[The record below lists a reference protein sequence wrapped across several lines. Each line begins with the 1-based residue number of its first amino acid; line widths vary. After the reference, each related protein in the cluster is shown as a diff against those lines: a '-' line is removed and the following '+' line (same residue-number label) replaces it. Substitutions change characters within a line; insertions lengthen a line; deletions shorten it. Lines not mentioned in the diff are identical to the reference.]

1 MTESPLELNLDL
13 DYGPNLGTK
22 TDYRIGVIGAGF
34 IMRDVHLAAYEEAG
48 FDVIAIASRT
58 PENARAAAE
67 LRGIERVHDDWRDL
81 LANLDVEIVDIAYP
95 PDQQLDI
102 IREAVR
108 HSDHIKGILAQKPL
122 ATNLADATEIVRLCN
137 DAGIPLAVNQNM
149 RYDQSMRA
157 LKTLLDRG
165 YLGDPVVA
173 QITMHARPHWQSFI
187 REYDRV
193 AMLNMSIHHM
203 DIYRFLFGDPERIL
217 VSVRADPR
225 TDFPHSDGMAF
236 YILEY
241 ADGLRAVG
249 IDNTFSWVDHGI
261 EWRVEGT
268 EGVAKGTIG
277 WPDYPAGSPSTIDFL
292 TKRRPD
298 YWFQPR
304 WQEQWF
310 PQAFM
315 GTMAQL
321 MRAVET
327 GTEPEISGHDN
338 LKTMALI
345 EAAYRSARE
354 GRAVDPRQEMAEAP
368 A

>member
-1 MTESPLELNLDL
+1 
-13 DYGPNLGTK
+13 
-22 TDYRIGVIGAGF
+22 
-34 IMRDVHLAAYEEAG
+34 MRDVHLAAYEEAG
-48 FDVIAIASRT
+48 FDVVAIASRT
-58 PENARAAAE
+58 PQNARAVAE
-67 LRGIERVHDDWRDL
+67 LRGIERVHDDWPDL
-81 LANLDVEIVDIAYP
+81 LANVDVEIVDIAYP
-95 PDQQLDI
+95 PDQQLGI
-102 IREAVR
+102 IREAVK
-108 HSDHIKGILAQKPL
+108 HADHIKGILAQKPL
-122 ATNLADATEIVRLCN
+122 ATNLADAAEIVRLC
-137 DAGIPLAVNQNM
+137 DEAGIPLAVNQNM

-165 YLGDPVVA
+165 YLGDPIVA

-187 REYDRV
+187 RDYDRV
-193 AMLNMSIHHM
+193 AMLNMSIHHL

-217 VSVRADPR
+217 VSIRTDPR

-310 PQAFM
+310 PQAFI

-338 LKTMALI
+338 LKTMALL
-345 EAAYRSARE
+345 EAAYRSASE
-354 GRAVDPRQEMAEAP
+354 GRAVDPRQEMVEAP